1 MSTYCILRQGLVC
14 WFRQSHTTSSEFQ
27 PKIQLDPQL
36 KLGIVKDKLSD
47 IYFGAKKRPLQITLF
62 VCPEGKLAYS
72 LLLLDAPVLDFKI

>member
-1 MSTYCILRQGLVC
+1 MC

-36 KLGIVKDKLSD
+36 KLGIVNDKLSD

-62 VCPEGKLAYS
+62 VCPEGKLADS